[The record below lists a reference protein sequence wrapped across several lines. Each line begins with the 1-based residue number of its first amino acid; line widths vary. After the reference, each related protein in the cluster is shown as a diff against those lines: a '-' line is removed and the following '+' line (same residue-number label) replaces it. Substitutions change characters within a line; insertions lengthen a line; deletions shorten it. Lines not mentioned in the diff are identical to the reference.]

1 MHNLSLTLDIWPWK
15 LNNHNQLLVSV
26 IRIQTEETAGTGTN
40 LISLFFQRQTAS
52 IGACDR
58 MTQ

>member
-40 LISLFFQRQTAS
+40 LISLLFRDKQHLLELVT
-52 IGACDR
+52 G
-58 MTQ
+58 